1 MEGRI
6 AHLRSHYRL
15 AGAQVAAPAIA
26 SRLDRVLREEVIR
39 NYGEAL
45 DSALAGDESV
55 YVLRRVKVRTRMLLS
70 DDLTDAEIAKRW
82 GVHLATAVMRAIAKG
97 EDDPGN
103 VVRFENQA
111 DYVAAFIVALLR
123 GTQQTQWYY
132 DSFTAVDD
140 LDKAAAL
147 RRVLLDN
154 VSAAPA
160 ILAYVHRAGELNSL
174 IAALDEETK
183 RALWS
188 PQSEQ
193 CDDLE
198 VGRSLFSTAL
208 QFIEKLGRWYG
219 PLRNSDDLF
228 QSYWSTSPPFADWRD
243 PRSLAEYVF
252 EVVRHFFARGYLA
265 KRYESEELSFCLD
278 EALENFEWLD
288 REWLRDSVL
297 RLFDQQDRVT
307 PDLPLRA
314 VSGRATPRQ
323 HELLGAIASAVGETW
338 VVSVDD
344 SRVSAALKLLSLLV
358 DAAPGWADDTAA
370 KVMID
375 NLITVRDAIQHT
387 TAREEFVKRLR
398 CRDVEGALRLL
409 SDAERAR
416 DGKVVSRDVEG
427 VRERAEAGCR
437 DVEGVRE
444 RAEAGCRDVEGV
456 RERVEVGCRDVEGAT
471 EHVEV
476 ECRDVEGVRE
486 RVEVGCRDVEGATEH
501 VEVECRDVE
510 GELRLTPNGERTRLK
525 LACRAVVSLGEPAL
539 VLIEKLSDTETKA
552 LVDGVESECAGV
564 SLLLR
569 TFFDA
574 RLHRLDESVMLFLA
588 LALRLNGEK
597 AFVNERLDPGLCLLA
612 GMEEPPTLEDLRAT
626 WSNSENKDHE
636 GLQKLLLRI
645 AAGQR
650 LLEPA
655 TMHVFRVSLSNSQQA
670 LVAADESESV
680 WPLARV
686 IDSEHDVAGII
697 SDWQTAWEDAT
708 GVAPQ
713 VIVDECENGAFR
725 AALETLDHGQMDNP
739 HLDLTISIVACLLLR
754 MWARWLRGF
763 STSSV
768 AFLIENFVRR
778 SGTLRTGKDALHV
791 ELERRPL
798 DVVIEMAGYLADLE
812 RIPWLPG
819 RRIKFS
825 LKGA

>member
-15 AGAQVAAPAIA
+15 GGAQVAAPAIA

-45 DSALAGDESV
+45 ECALAGDESV
-55 YVLRRVKVRTRMLLS
+55 YVLRRVKVRTRMMLS
-70 DDLTDAEIAKRW
+70 DDVTDAELAKRW
-82 GVHLATAVMRAIAKG
+82 GVHLASAVMRAIAKG

-103 VVRFENQA
+103 VVRFEDQA
-111 DYVAAFIVALLR
+111 DYVAGFIVALLR
-123 GTQQTQWYY
+123 GTEQTQWFY
-132 DSFTAVDD
+132 DSFTAVDG

-154 VSAAPA
+154 VSAAPS

-188 PQSEQ
+188 PRSEQ

-208 QFIEKLGRWYG
+208 QFIEKLGGWNG
-219 PLRNSDDLF
+219 SLRNSDDLF
-228 QSYWSTSPPFADWRD
+228 QSYRSTTPPFADWRD

-265 KRYESEELSFCLD
+265 KRYEPEELSFCLD

-288 REWLRDSVL
+288 REWLKDSVL
-297 RLFDQQDRVT
+297 RLFEQQDRVT
-307 PDLPLRA
+307 PDLPLRT

-323 HELLGAIASAVGETW
+323 HELLGAIASAVGETR

-344 SRVSAALKLLSLLV
+344 SRLSAALKLLSLLV

-375 NLITVRDAIQHT
+375 NLITVRDAMQHT

-409 SDAERAR
+409 ADAERER
-416 DGKVVSRDVEG
+416 HGKVE
-427 VRERAEAGCR
+427 
-437 DVEGVRE
+437 
-444 RAEAGCRDVEGV
+444 
-456 RERVEVGCRDVEGAT
+456 VEGAG
-471 EHVEV
+471 E
-476 ECRDVEGVRE
+476 RDV
-486 RVEVGCRDVEGATEH
+486 D
-501 VEVECRDVE
+501 
-510 GELRLTPNGERTRLK
+510 GELRSTTNGERARLK
-525 LACRAVVSLGEPAL
+525 VACRAVVSLGEPAL
-539 VLIEKLSDTETKA
+539 TLIEKLSNTETKA
-552 LVDGVESECAGV
+552 TVDGVESECAGV

-574 RLHRLDESVMLFLA
+574 RLHLLDESVMLFLA

-597 AFVNERLDPGLCLLA
+597 AFVNDRIDPGLCVLA
-612 GMEEPPTLEDLRAT
+612 GIKEPPTLDALRAA
-626 WSNSENKDHE
+626 WSKSANTDHE
-636 GLQKLLLRI
+636 GFQKLLLRI

-650 LLEPA
+650 LLEPL
-655 TMHVFRVSLSNSQQA
+655 TMRVFRVSLTNGRQA

-697 SDWQTAWEDAT
+697 SEWQSIWEDAT
-708 GVAPQ
+708 GVAPH
-713 VIVDECENGAFR
+713 VIVDECENDAFR
-725 AALETLDHGQMDNP
+725 KALETLDHGQMGNP
-739 HLDLTISIVACLLLR
+739 HLDLTIAIVACLLLR

-778 SGTLRTGKDALHV
+778 SGTLLVAKDALHV

-825 LKGA
+825 LKGGL